1 MSATERA
8 RNPIRDRAVSRCRH
22 AARALVGLVV
32 ALSAC
37 GSVLAQ
43 PGPESC
49 GSLDNGQNGPFDYL
63 VERGRKL
70 TVVEEFHFSPMVENL
85 FRGQSGSVAADLG
98 YTLAVFPNHHRALMA
113 MQRLGEKLKSPQP
126 PGALYTVECYFERAL
141 RFRRN
146 DVISRMIYATFLVKN
161 ARAAEAVQQ
170 LEVAAAAAGDN
181 PFTHNNIGLIYFDIK
196 EYDKALREA
205 HKAIALG
212 YEQLALREQLQKVG
226 KWSEPGDKAA
236 TSPAPAAATGASSTG
251 EANSAAPQPT
261 LPKTEGKTDAN

>member
-1 MSATERA
+1 MSATEWVRD
-8 RNPIRDRAVSRCRH
+8 PIRNRAVSRLHR
-22 AARALVGLVV
+22 VV
-32 ALSAC
+32 AVWVRLAFAFSI
-37 GSVLAQ
+37 GSSVLAQ

-70 TVVEEFHFSPMVENL
+70 SVVEEFHFTPTVESL
-85 FRGQSGSVAADLG
+85 IRGQSATVAGDLA
-98 YTLAVFPNHHRALMA
+98 YTLTVFPNHHRALMA

-146 DVISRMIYATFLVKN
+146 DVIARMIYAAYLAKN
-161 ARAAEAVQQ
+161 ARATEAVQQ

-181 PFTHNNIGLIYFDIK
+181 PFTHNNIGLIYFDMK
-196 EYDKALREA
+196 EYDKALQEA

-212 YEQLALREQLQKVG
+212 YEQLALREQLQKAG
-226 KWSEPGDKAA
+226 KWSEPPDKAVASPVPTA
-236 TSPAPAAATGASSTG
+236 TPSAGSTSEASSGAAQSPAPKT
-251 EANSAAPQPT
+251 EAN
-261 LPKTEGKTDAN
+261 